1 MGQGGGALF
10 LVAQMSQNSVERLP
24 RFIGYD
30 VLVINTSNDFD
41 GPAAATADLNI
52 DVEHTLEPLCPGHST
67 VSFSG

>member
-10 LVAQMSQNSVERLP
+10 LVAQMSQNSAD
-24 RFIGYD
+24 D
-30 VLVINTSNDFD
+30 VLVLNTSNDFD